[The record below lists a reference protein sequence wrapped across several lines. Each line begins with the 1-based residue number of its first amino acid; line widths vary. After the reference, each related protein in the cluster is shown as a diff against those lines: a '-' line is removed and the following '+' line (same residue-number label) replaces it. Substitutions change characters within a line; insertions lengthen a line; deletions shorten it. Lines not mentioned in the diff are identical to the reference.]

1 MARRIAPMSQK
12 AATAY
17 VKAVK
22 AGVES
27 LDTDE
32 LEQQQDTGVPIW
44 QASSPGSTAAPAQ
57 NAGTARLQHRSV
69 AAWQQN
75 GATTAVEEESAYVVA
90 PGGTVTCEYCEQ
102 EFLLMHLSDDTHRVE
117 PQRSP

>member
-1 MARRIAPMSQK
+1 MSQK
-12 AATAY
+12 AVAAFI
-17 VKAVK
+17 KAVK

-27 LDTDE
+27 LDE
-32 LEQQQDTGVPIW
+32 PEQQQDTGVPIR
-44 QASSPGSTAAPAQ
+44 QVSSPGSTAAPAQ

-90 PGGTVTCEYCEQ
+90 TGGTVTCEYCEQ
-102 EFLLMHLSDDTHRVE
+102 EFLLVHLSDDTHRVE